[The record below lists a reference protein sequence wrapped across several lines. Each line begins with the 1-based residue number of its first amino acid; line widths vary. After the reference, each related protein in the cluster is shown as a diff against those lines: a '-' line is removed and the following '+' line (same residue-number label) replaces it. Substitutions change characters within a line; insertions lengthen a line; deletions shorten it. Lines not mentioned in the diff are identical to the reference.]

1 MGGEITLDPTY
12 DSGVPGYPGA
22 RFVIDL
28 QSSPIGSHM
37 FSPTEDG
44 LRIDEN
50 VDKGGDEDIDGDNE
64 YKQVERNER
73 IGTSHGTDEN
83 ISSVAL
89 PELPKHLKV
98 LFVDD
103 DRILRKLF
111 SRTMKTV
118 APEWTIREAA
128 NGETAILVAEEED
141 FDLIFCDMYMASVEK
156 QLLGTETVAELRA
169 NGITS
174 RICGL
179 SANDKEIEFLEAG
192 SDAFLF
198 KPIPCD
204 KKALTR
210 MLQRVLYVE
219 HQNRIL

>member
-1 MGGEITLDPTY
+1 MDGEISLDPTY
-12 DSGVPGYPGA
+12 CSGIPGYPGA

-28 QSSPIGSHM
+28 RSSPIGSSV
-37 FSPTEDG
+37 FTPYVDGVRICENDDECIENDTGGDTECKKVDTS
-44 LRIDEN
+44 ETTN
-50 VDKGGDEDIDGDNE
+50 TNQKQNQDKGSA
-64 YKQVERNER
+64 
-73 IGTSHGTDEN
+73 TT
-83 ISSVAL
+83 L

-98 LFVDD
+98 LFIDD

-111 SRTMKTV
+111 ARTMKTV

-128 NGETAILVAEEED
+128 NGETAILLVEEEE

-179 SANDKEIEFLEAG
+179 SANDKETEFLEAG

-198 KPIPCD
+198 KPIPCG
-204 KKALTR
+204 KKALRET
-210 MLQRVLYVE
+210 LQQVLYG
-219 HQNRIL
+219 